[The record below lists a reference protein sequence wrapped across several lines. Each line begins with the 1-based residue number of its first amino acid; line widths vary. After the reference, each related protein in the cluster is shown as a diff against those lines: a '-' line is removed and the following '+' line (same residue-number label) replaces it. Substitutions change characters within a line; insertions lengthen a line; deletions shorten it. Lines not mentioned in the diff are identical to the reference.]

1 MPNPILIEG
10 FTPEE
15 ILELPSEHIEQLVLT
30 GEPFDHLARGS
41 RHGGRWLIAA
51 ENPQTPR
58 FMHFRY
64 VTHVPRS
71 ILLCTRTLGDLRNHA
86 RK

>member
-1 MPNPILIEG
+1 MSALG
-10 FTPEE
+10 LGRAKTPERHDGVE
-15 ILELPSEHIEQLVLT
+15 LVLT